1 MHKDETNKE
10 NKMKNT
16 EQNEKDIS
24 SITSAVAE
32 GEEKISMPELT
43 EDSLPTKEELASMT
57 VDERAELYKKIVCSV
72 DRAVEGRV
80 SNLAQEYQRGI
91 ADLQDASVRGAFSSS
106 EKFSGFGESIAAI
119 DTLIEKV
126 PVLKSLPADQKYT
139 VAYLI
144 NEGIKARESR
154 EAMSAESLVALISA
168 RPDAMRLY
176 DAQRTQELAES
187 YKSTPAFAAS
197 GGSSVM
203 PANIKSTPRN
213 IDEASR
219 EAYSSFGIKI

>member
-1 MHKDETNKE
+1 
-10 NKMKNT
+10 MKKT
-16 EQNEKDIS
+16 EQKEEIL
-24 SITSAVAE
+24 SAPAPIVE
-32 GEEKISMPELT
+32 GVEEVLDPELS

-57 VDERAELYKKIVCSV
+57 EAERAELYRQIVDTV
-72 DRAVEGRV
+72 DRTVEDRV
-80 SNLAQEYQRGI
+80 NSLAEEYKRGI
-91 ADLQDASVRGAFSSS
+91 SDLQDASVRGAFASS

-126 PVLKSLPADQKYT
+126 PVLKTLPADEKYT

-144 NEGIKARESR
+144 NEGIKAREVRSG
-154 EAMSAESLVALISA
+154 MSAESLVSLMNS

-176 DAQRTQELAES
+176 EAQKTEELS
-187 YKSTPAFAAS
+187 RNYKSTPAFTAS

-203 PANIKSTPRN
+203 PANIKSTPKN
-213 IDEASR
+213 LDEASR